1 MMCEIV
7 VCLVDR
13 ITRDAYTEWMCC
25 VCGIYLTAVVATNI
39 VHFTHGLDRPPT
51 HTKTSEDNEK
61 GGDSFF
67 FFCCCLARVRVI
79 ERCVYCVYAI
89 TSALSNVTSNSEW
102 HTNAYILFCW
112 RIYSMMRNFLV
123 YILFF
128 SFLACSDWISYET
141 HRPTIQWSTK
151 PIHFLPLTLFMQWN
165 IYIFCPQ
172 SDMQS
177 RQVTLRAEP
186 LFELF
191 IFKYVFGSY
200 AWMLGDVYMCSES
213 GCPCSKRLRVIL
225 TFSARC
231 FFSWFF
237 FFVFFL
243 NQLSSCV
250 PNVLL
255 NVMCG
260 FWENL
265 FSQMLMMLR
274 WEWL

>member
-1 MMCEIV
+1 MKR
-7 VCLVDR
+7 VDICR
-13 ITRDAYTEWMCC
+13 ERSNIATVSPACFWVAKPNFKINDVRNCSLSGGSYHARC
-25 VCGIYLTAVVATNI
+25 VHRVNVLCVWHLFDGSCGNKYRSFHTWTWSAA
-39 VHFTHGLDRPPT
+39 HTHKNQRRQRERRG
-51 HTKTSEDNEK
+51 
-61 GGDSFF
+61 FF
-67 FFCCCLARVRVI
+67 FCCCCLARVRVI

-151 PIHFLPLTLFMQWN
+151 PIHFLPLTLSMQWN

-200 AWMLGDVYMCSES
+200 AWM
-213 GCPCSKRLRVIL
+213 
-225 TFSARC
+225 
-231 FFSWFF
+231 
-237 FFVFFL
+237 
-243 NQLSSCV
+243 
-250 PNVLL
+250 
-255 NVMCG
+255 
-260 FWENL
+260 
-265 FSQMLMMLR
+265 
-274 WEWL
+274 